1 MINNLK
7 LHIQAQVLDYIPQA
21 SGMTIQVLELDQG
34 YSETE
39 FIDKPSC
46 NTVLWHY
53 PFKVQVT
60 YPTGSMNENDRIT
73 LDNATN
79 DYRLAVSKEMSFM
92 NPIAIDNEVG
102 EWVKLEDINS
112 FQRALNTDSSLYV
125 FTINLEYKHL
135 ETY

>member
-1 MINNLK
+1 
-7 LHIQAQVLDYIPQA
+7 
-21 SGMTIQVLELDQG
+21 
-34 YSETE
+34 
-39 FIDKPSC
+39 
-46 NTVLWHY
+46 
-53 PFKVQVT
+53 
-60 YPTGSMNENDRIT
+60 MNENDRIT